1 MCKVVVPLAAGAMVM
16 CLSVFVFVCV
26 CVQCAV
32 PYACMDWDNRFTV
45 ARRAREEKY
54 DLVF

>member
-1 MCKVVVPLAAGAMVM
+1 MPLAAGAMVM

-32 PYACMDWDNRFTV
+32 PYACKDWDNRFTV

-54 DLVF
+54 DLMF